1 MKPINERIKDFL
13 DERDISPATRNS
25 YKKILKLWIDYL
37 VISRANLHDTKTATV
52 LDWKQSLSNSGK
64 SILTISAYLK
74 VIGLFYKWGEEN
86 GYHQNITKHLK
97 KYKSYRGHKRKHLE
111 NDQVKTLL
119 NSIQKETLTGKRNF
133 AIINLQ
139 LRTGLRGIEISRL
152 SIEDLFPKEPTGA
165 NIKLQRKNHTEKD
178 ALMGIT
184 DKSYN
189 PIKDYLL
196 MRKEYKTNEPLF
208 INHGKHQNENKMTSS
223 AISRMVTNELIKCN
237 LKEPKIS
244 MHSLRHTFAT
254 TSAKLNVSAYDLQ
267 IALGHYSINTTQIYL
282 SSLNDEKLKRNEA
295 IFKIDES
302 DIF

>member
-1 MKPINERIKDFL
+1 MKTINEQINDFL
-13 DERDISPATRNS
+13 NERDIVPITRNS
-25 YKKILKLWIDYL
+25 YKKVLKLFVDYM
-37 VISRANLHDTKTATV
+37 VQTRANFYDITTANIIN
-52 LDWKQSLSNSGK
+52 WKDSLLTSGK
-64 SILTISAYLK
+64 SVLTISAYLK
-74 VIGLFYKWGEEN
+74 VVGLFYKWTDEK
-86 GYHQNITKHLK
+86 GYHKDITKHLK
-97 KYKSYRGHKRKHLE
+97 KYKSYRGHKRNHLE
-111 NDQVKTLL
+111 NDQVKILLQSIQRDTLL
-119 NSIQKETLTGKRNF
+119 GKRNF

-152 SIEDLFPKEPTGA
+152 SIEDILPIEPTGA

-184 DKSYN
+184 AKSYN

-208 INHGKHQNENKMTSS
+208 INHGTHQNENKMTSS
-223 AISRMVTNELIKCN
+223 AISRMITNELIKCN

-244 MHSLRHTFAT
+244 MHSLRHTFAV